1 MARHGRERNGVEWKR
16 NWKWKWKWKW
26 NGMEWIG
33 IEWNGAEWNGMEWN
47 GVHGME
53 QKLVRKQAEAGA
65 ENWERH
71 LKVKPALK

>member
-1 MARHGRERNGVEWKR
+1 ME
-16 NWKWKWKWKW
+16 W

>member
-1 MARHGRERNGVEWKR
+1 MNRNGNGNGNGNGME
-16 NWKWKWKWKW
+16 W

>member
-1 MARHGRERNGVEWKR
+1 
-16 NWKWKWKWKW
+16 
-26 NGMEWIG
+26 MEWNVMDRNRM
-33 IEWNGAEWNGMEWN
+33 EWSGMEWNGMGWN